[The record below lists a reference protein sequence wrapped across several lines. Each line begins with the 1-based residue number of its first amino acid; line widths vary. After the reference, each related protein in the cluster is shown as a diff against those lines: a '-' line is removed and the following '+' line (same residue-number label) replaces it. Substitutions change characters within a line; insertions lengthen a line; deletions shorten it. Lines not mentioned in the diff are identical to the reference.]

1 MGTFNTSARNMRSLS
16 STRRRRASIF
26 ETPLRLMSKPA
37 SWSHVARVDWAQSEH
52 IASAADLGTDVV
64 IESHRAS
71 LSEIGSGSNWLAYHI
86 ATILAL
92 QQFFMKLP
100 HSPVPQFVVFDQP
113 SQVYF
118 SKKLAGRQ
126 TDEDPKML
134 DEDVD
139 AIRKAFIVFDRF
151 VSHFSERFQII
162 VLDHAPDA
170 VWGTLPATHLVEE
183 WRNGPKLV
191 PIEWL
196 Q

>member
-1 MGTFNTSARNMRSLS
+1 MRSLS

-100 HSPVPQFVVFDQP
+100 HSPVPQFVVSTSLAKCN
-113 SQVYF
+113 SQ
-118 SKKLAGRQ
+118 KTGRS
-126 TDEDPKML
+126 TD
-134 DEDVD
+134 
-139 AIRKAFIVFDRF
+139 
-151 VSHFSERFQII
+151 
-162 VLDHAPDA
+162 
-170 VWGTLPATHLVEE
+170 
-183 WRNGPKLV
+183 
-191 PIEWL
+191 
-196 Q
+196 

>member
-1 MGTFNTSARNMRSLS
+1 MRSLS
-16 STRRRRASIF
+16 STKRRRASIF

-100 HSPVPQFVVFDQP
+100 HGPVPQFVVFDQP

-118 SKKLAGRQ
+118 PKKLAGRQ

-170 VWGTLPATHLVEE
+170 VWGPSRRHILS
-183 WRNGPKLV
+183 RNGGTDRSLFR
-191 PIEWL
+191 
-196 Q
+196 